1 MALSLSALQRS
12 DNPTA
17 VSISRG
23 KVGRLLLA
31 ANDATSS
38 AHRGLKKER
47 VRVRDAAR
55 NVLASLKEENV
66 KSSIIA
72 QVEDLV
78 LSLGDNSSSSTEAA
92 AAATTTT
99 RNQQQAPPPSS
110 PVASRYAMDAIA
122 RLDQMQQELLTRSRC
137 TSPMSPTP
145 VSSASSAEACSRA
158 AELAEAQET
167 IRELE
172 ARNALLNKD
181 LQLSLLALNKS
192 SQSRQLAAA
201 HAARSTKIQLAAS
214 LSEISPGFPVRTPPD
229 VDDHVKR
236 LTSRLDALQRELDK
250 SLEEQQQRDREHA
263 AKNAVA
269 EKVLQ
274 SSQARVVDLERANL
288 ELTLKY
294 TSRGAD
300 EERESLVRQIQLL
313 DDLSSK
319 SSRRVDTL
327 AALVSKIKEQLTS
340 SKSADATLKSLCS
353 LLDLPPP
360 AVTTKAPL
368 VHASPL
374 SSSSSSGGSMGR
386 GKENSQPSA
395 ALKTPSHAT
404 GPAATSAKKSTPS
417 PTLQQR
423 FGVLT
428 TISPL
433 ASLR

>member
-12 DNPTA
+12 ENPTA

-38 AHRGLKKER
+38 AQRGLKKER
-47 VRVRDAAR
+47 ARVRDAAR
-55 NVLASLKEENV
+55 SVLASLKEENV

-99 RNQQQAPPPSS
+99 QIQQQAPPPSS

-145 VSSASSAEACSRA
+145 VSSAAA

-201 HAARSTKIQLAAS
+201 HAARSTKFQLAAS
-214 LSEISPGFPVRTPPD
+214 LSEISPGFPAKTPPD

-294 TSRGAD
+294 ASIGGD

-368 VHASPL
+368 AHASPL
-374 SSSSSSGGSMGR
+374 SSSTNSGGSSMGR